1 MSKIKNI
8 IHGFE
13 SDPFVQFKFHSV
25 MACIWL
31 IGILT
36 IPFIPALYGHGI
48 AALIIEEI
56 SLYANFA
63 TEYGSMSAAIAAQ
76 KGENNVKSN

>member
-1 MSKIKNI
+1 MNGLKKFIRN
-8 IHGFE
+8 FE
-13 SDPFVQFKFHSV
+13 SNPYTQFRFHTV

-31 IGILT
+31 LSMMA
-36 IPFIPALYGHGI
+36 IPFFPSLYGHGI
-48 AALIIEEI
+48 APLIIEEI

-76 KGENNVKSN
+76 KGVQ